1 MKSRDLPDVRR
12 ALIESLKG
20 QLTPLGVLD
29 NFQVAGV
36 FVNWWDSIKYDLKTI
51 MTNGWS
57 PSLIPDPYII
67 KACFQAEAD
76 ELERLEA
83 AIGEAE
89 TAVDE
94 ATEAAQELLE
104 YELDEDEK
112 LMPKLMRDQLQAAI
126 NDSQSTAERQPF
138 RAALKAIQAAEK
150 RRSDL
155 KRTLREKQFELEIK
169 ILLKKFGPEDET
181 AESRRLLIQ
190 AEAELAELEA
200 IPKPDRT
207 QQRKING
214 LKRDR
219 QTLQERIAAIERLT
233 KVVGGVISEAEAKE
247 LVLQKHHDLVADQL
261 ARYLNAEKR
270 TLLGLFENLWQKYAN
285 SAQSMESAREESFA
299 MFKDYLDKLTYLD

>member
-1 MKSRDLPDVRR
+1 M
-12 ALIESLKG
+12 
-20 QLTPLGVLD
+20 
-29 NFQVAGV
+29 
-36 FVNWWDSIKYDLKTI
+36 
-51 MTNGWS
+51 
-57 PSLIPDPYII
+57 
-67 KACFQAEAD
+67 
-76 ELERLEA
+76 EA

-138 RAALKAIQAAEK
+138 RAALKAIQTAEK

-190 AEAELAELEA
+190 AEGELAELEA
-200 IPKPDRT
+200 IAKPDRT
-207 QQRKING
+207 QKQKING
-214 LKRDR
+214 LKRDC
-219 QTLQERIAAIERLT
+219 QTLQERIAAIERLA

-247 LVLQKHHDLVADQL
+247 LILQKHHDLVTQFLD
-261 ARYLNAEKR
+261 RYLNTEKR
-270 TLLGLFENLWQKYAN
+270 VLIEIFENLWNKYAV
-285 SAQSMESAREESFA
+285 SSKILEEQRRKILFQLND
-299 MFKDYLDKLTYLD
+299 FLNDLRYT